1 MARNLT
7 GQVLELNRKGGRTY
21 ALRFY
26 AYSKRRY
33 LTLGTAGDGWSRQRA
48 EEELANVLA
57 DVRRGIWKP
66 PESRKPM
73 KEPPAEPTFHQFAS
87 EWLEARRHE
96 FASRTVE
103 DYELALTHHL
113 LPFFAKHKLSEIT
126 AQEVDRYKALKV
138 RERELA
144 LADRP
149 LSNRTINK
157 TLTRL
162 GQILDVAVRYE
173 VIDHNP
179 VKTKVAKLKEAE
191 PRRARLSGE
200 QVQVLLRVARPN
212 RALLATAIMAGG
224 LRVSELTHLR
234 WRDLDLRDGSLS
246 VATSKTAAGVRRVVL
261 DPELVQLLREHKV
274 ASRWS
279 QPQDFVF
286 PGRNRNRPRERNR
299 VRTAVLYPA
308 IERANEQLARE
319 GKPPLPEGITF
330 HALRHTY
337 AALRAELGEHPAI
350 TAAQMG
356 HRDPRMTL
364 RVYTDVTGMRPR
376 TRLGGLLSDG
386 EWALMGTEG
395 DSEGSEAASEKPPQR
410 PETAMAAG
418 DSKSGSDGT
427 RTRGLRRDR
436 PAL

>member
-1 MARNLT
+1 MPRNPT
-7 GQVLELNRKGGRTY
+7 GQVLEVDRKGGRTY
-21 ALRFY
+21 ALRFR
-26 AYSKRRY
+26 AYGQRRY
-33 LTLGTAGDGWSRQRA
+33 VTLGTAEDGWTRARA

-66 PESRKPM
+66 
-73 KEPPAEPTFHQFAS
+73 EPSSSATQPRPEPTFHEFAS

-96 FASRTVE
+96 FAPRTFE

-113 LPFFAKHKLSEIT
+113 LPFFAKHRLSEIT

-138 RERELA
+138 REREMA
-144 LADRP
+144 LVDRP

-173 VIDHNP
+173 LIDHNP
-179 VKTKVAKLKEAE
+179 VNTKVSKLKEAE

-200 QVQVLLRVARPN
+200 QVRALLRAAGAN

-234 WRDLDLRDGSLS
+234 WRDLDLQDDSLG
-246 VATSKTAAGVRRVVL
+246 VATSKTAAGVRRVTL
-261 DPELVQLLREHKV
+261 DPELVQLLREHKIG
-274 ASRWS
+274 SRWS
-279 QPQDFVF
+279 QPDDFVF
-286 PGRNRNRPRERNR
+286 AGRFRDKPRERNS
-299 VRTAVLYPA
+299 VRTKVLYPA
-308 IERANEQLARE
+308 IERANELLAGE
-319 GKPPLPEGITF
+319 GKSSLPEGITF
-330 HALRHTY
+330 HSLRRTY

-364 RVYTDVTGMRPR
+364 RVYTDVTGARPQ
-376 TRLGGLLSDG
+376 TSMGGLLSDA
-386 EWALMGTEG
+386 EWAPMGNNA
-395 DSEGSEAASEKPPQR
+395 DSETAEADHTVPAGVPTSR
-410 PETAMAAG
+410 TAAG
-418 DSKSGSDGT
+418 QTKDGSDGT